1 MLSFLRRFGTPQI
14 DVDELDALLQQRSV
28 HVIDVRED
36 HESKRGH
43 VRGATHIPVKRLPD
57 RVSRLP
63 RDRRY
68 VVICASGHQSRSATD
83 LMLDE
88 GFAGTVSVRGG
99 TSAWT
104 RSGRPL
110 VR

>member
-1 MLSFLRRFGTPQI
+1 MFSFLRRFGTPQI

-36 HESKRGH
+36 HEFKRGH

-57 RVSRLP
+57 RVAKLP

-68 VVICASGHQSRSATD
+68 AVICASGHRSSSATN

-88 GFAGTVSVRGG
+88 GFEGTVSVRGG